1 MNIAN
6 KLTLTRIGLTF
17 LFMLF
22 LFLHWP
28 YAKLCALFIF
38 IAASL
43 TDYYDG
49 KIAKKY
55 NIVTDFGRLMDPIAD
70 KILALA
76 AFLAFVELKIIPAW
90 MVVII
95 IFRELIITGM
105 RLMLL
110 SKKKDVSAAKA
121 GKHKTVSQ
129 MVSIFVILTYLTIKQ
144 LGEYVFKFSWW
155 GSNID
160 YNIYTAIYI
169 MMLIT
174 VALTLTSGI
183 SYLKNNIR
191 ELR

>member
-1 MNIAN
+1 
-6 KLTLTRIGLTF
+6 
-17 LFMLF
+17 MLF

-105 RLMLL
+105 RLTLL
-110 SKKKDVSAAKA
+110 GKKKVIPATKA

-155 GSNID
+155 SSDID
-160 YNIYTAIYI
+160 YNIHVAIYI
-169 MMLIT
+169 MLSLIH
-174 VALTLTSGI
+174 I
-183 SYLKNNIR
+183 
-191 ELR
+191 

>member
-1 MNIAN
+1 MNLAN

-17 LFMLF
+17 IFMLF

-38 IAASL
+38 LIASS

-49 KIAKKY
+49 KIAKRY

-70 KILALA
+70 KILVLA

-105 RLMLL
+105 RLTLL
-110 SKKKDVSAAKA
+110 SKKEVISASKA
-121 GKHKTVSQ
+121 GKHKTISQ
-129 MVSIFVILTYLTIKQ
+129 MLSIFVILIYLAIKQ
-144 LGEYVFKFSWW
+144 LGEYIFKFSWW
-155 GSNID
+155 SSNVD
-160 YNIYTAIYI
+160 YNIHIAIYI
-169 MMLIT
+169 MMLATTI
-174 VALTLTSGI
+174 LTLTSGI
-183 SYLKNNIR
+183 SYLKDNIR
-191 ELR
+191 ALK